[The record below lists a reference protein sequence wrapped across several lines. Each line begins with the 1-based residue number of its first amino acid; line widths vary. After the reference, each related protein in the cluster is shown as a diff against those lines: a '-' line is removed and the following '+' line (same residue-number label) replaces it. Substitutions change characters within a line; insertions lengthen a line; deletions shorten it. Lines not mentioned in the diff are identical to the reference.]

1 VAKSIEELLA
11 KRPVDR
17 AAVDAH
23 KKRMVD
29 VVRADR
35 LRELREASEL
45 TQVELAG
52 RLHVSQ
58 NRVSRIEH
66 GDIDRA
72 QVDTLRKYVEALGG
86 RLRVEGELGDE
97 RIQITRRRDSER
109 SATAVVLPVQR
120 GSKGGKKGVCTLC
133 TPWASDSVVPVPD
146 RAGLRLF
153 PGRPV
158 FAGAGMQFE
167 SHLGHSIPPR
177 QRGFCFNVWTFTR
190 LGSL

>member
-29 VVRADR
+29 EVRAYR

-58 NRVSRIEH
+58 NRVSRIEQ

-86 RLRVEGELGDE
+86 RLRVEVELGDE
-97 RIQITRRRDSER
+97 RIQI
-109 SATAVVLPVQR
+109 A
-120 GSKGGKKGVCTLC
+120 
-133 TPWASDSVVPVPD
+133 
-146 RAGLRLF
+146 
-153 PGRPV
+153 
-158 FAGAGMQFE
+158 
-167 SHLGHSIPPR
+167 
-177 QRGFCFNVWTFTR
+177 
-190 LGSL
+190 